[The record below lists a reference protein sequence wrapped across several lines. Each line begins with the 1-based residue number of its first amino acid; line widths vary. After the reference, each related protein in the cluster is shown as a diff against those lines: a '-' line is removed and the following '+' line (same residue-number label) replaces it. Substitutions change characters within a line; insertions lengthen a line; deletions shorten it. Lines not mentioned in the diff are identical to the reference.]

1 MTPEY
6 RDKTGRQV
14 GAFFFAAG
22 AIYCLLWLCLAETV
36 GGTQRSVVVGFVGFG
51 AAMSIAGIAI
61 WMGAQ

>member
-6 RDKTGRQV
+6 RDKSWRQV

-22 AIYCLLWLCLAETV
+22 AIYCILWLCLAETV
-36 GGTQRSVVVGFVGFG
+36 GWTQRSVVVGFVGFG